1 MLDKAVLGSVNEAG
15 HVCLWS
21 VESQRLLH
29 QFSPSHTSTTIYAS
43 FFLCVDED
51 AGHSCSLTVL
61 HSNVGIATD
70 LCFAPSNNK
79 LLVSVGQDSK
89 IRFQDVHQRKLVV

>member
-1 MLDKAVLGSVNEAG
+1 MCVSGA
-15 HVCLWS
+15 WS
-21 VESQRLLH
+21 LSDFCINFLLH
-29 QFSPSHTSTTIYAS
+29 TQVPLFIYAS